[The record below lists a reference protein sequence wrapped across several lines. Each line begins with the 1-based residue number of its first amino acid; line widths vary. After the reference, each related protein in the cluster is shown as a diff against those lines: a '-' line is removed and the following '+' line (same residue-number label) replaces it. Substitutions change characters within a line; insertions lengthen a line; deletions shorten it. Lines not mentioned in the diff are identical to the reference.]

1 MELKFLDIR
10 DELYENIHNMKPKW
24 WMKWGILFIFSII
37 SLIFLLAYIVRYPD
51 TLACEIKLTTNKP
64 SITFPL
70 TDGTQI
76 EKILIKNNS
85 NVLINNNILVLKN
98 NANYRDVLLL
108 NEELKK
114 FIFNR
119 DYIIRFFERFLSKN
133 LQIGSVIEND
143 WIAFSNELLI
153 YYKIEKLKSYQT
165 QIQFLHDEITKQY
178 QLKSQYINL
187 IKNDIKQ
194 KEINDKKI
202 KIDSI
207 LYSQKVTSK
216 VEYYNNKQFYY
227 NKQSELEQNE
237 IILTRIN
244 LEITKLENAK
254 KNFSNTEN
262 QSLVSQQLSIRKA
275 LNKLQSSIEAW
286 KKQYLIVSPINGK
299 VSYLQNLEEGNF
311 FAGNV
316 LTVVPHGVDFYAKIN
331 IPINGAGKIKKGQR
345 VLIKLNDYP
354 YREYGTLEGTLVD
367 YFSIADDKIYVGK
380 VSLLNNKVAES
391 KIKIKEN
398 MKGIGEIITNDR
410 SLLERVFENI
420 LYVFNKK

>member
-1 MELKFLDIR
+1 MELNFLDIR

-24 WMKWGILFIFSII
+24 WMRWGILFIFVII
-37 SLIFLLAYIVRYPD
+37 SLIFILAYIVRYPD

-70 TDGTQI
+70 TQGTQI

-85 NVLINNNILVLKN
+85 NVMLNNNILVLKN
-98 NANYRDVLLL
+98 NANYIDVLLL
-108 NEELKK
+108 EKELKK
-114 FIFNR
+114 FIFDR
-119 DYIIRFFERFLSKN
+119 EFIIKFFEQFLSKN

-153 YYKIEKLKSYQT
+153 YYKIEKLKSYQV
-165 QIQFLHDEITKQY
+165 QIQFLHDEIAKQY
-178 QLKSQYINL
+178 QLKRLYISL

-194 KEINDKKI
+194 KEINDKRI
-202 KIDSI
+202 EIDSF

-216 VEYYNNKQFYY
+216 VDYYNSKQFYF
-227 NKQSELEQNE
+227 NKQSELEQNN
-237 IILTRIN
+237 IVLTRIN

-262 QSLVSQQLSIRKA
+262 QSLISQQLSIRKA

-286 KKQYLIVSPINGK
+286 KRQFLIVSPINGK
-299 VSYLQNLEEGNF
+299 VSFLQNLEEGNF

-316 LTVVPHGVDFYAKIN
+316 LTIVPHSVDFYAKIN
-331 IPINGAGKIKKGQR
+331 IPINGAGKMKKGQR
-345 VLIKLNDYP
+345 VIIKLNDYP
-354 YREYGTLEGTLVD
+354 YREYGTLEGKLVD
-367 YFSIADDKIYVGK
+367 YFSVADDKIYVGK
-380 VSLLNNKVAES
+380 VSLLKNNLTHSKVN
-391 KIKIKEN
+391 IKEN
-398 MKGIGEIITNDR
+398 MKGVGEIITNDR

-420 LYVFNKK
+420 LYVFNKR